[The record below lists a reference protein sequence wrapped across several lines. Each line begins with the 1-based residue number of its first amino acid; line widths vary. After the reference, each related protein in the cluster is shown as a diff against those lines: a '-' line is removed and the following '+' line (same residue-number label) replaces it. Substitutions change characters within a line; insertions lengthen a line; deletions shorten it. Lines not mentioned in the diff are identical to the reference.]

1 MTPEIAGGL
10 LDVAAFGIVLF
21 GVWLA
26 ATRSMDLGTWVL
38 AGQALLLG
46 TATIA
51 VGLSRGSAE
60 LVAGGALTVA
70 LRAAILPFVI
80 RQLLHASSV
89 RHERQPYLGRRA
101 STAIAIAIVFI
112 AAIVVNGSA
121 NLPAGAPV
129 PATASAR
136 AVPAAIAEVLTGL
149 LLIATRRKSLSMVI
163 GMLVFENGITFA
175 ALALTAGMPLVV
187 ELGASFDL
195 LVVMVVVQIHAR
207 RMLTTMGTLS
217 TDRLRSLR
225 G

>member
-1 MTPEIAGGL
+1 MVIL
-10 LDVAAFGIVLF
+10 

-26 ATRSMDLGTWVL
+26 ATRSLDLGIWVL
-38 AGQALLLG
+38 AAQSLLLG
-46 TATIA
+46 LAA
-51 VGLSRGSAE
+51 VAIGLSRGSGE
-60 LVAGGALTVA
+60 LVVGGLLTIGI
-70 LRAAILPFVI
+70 RAVVLPFVI
-80 RQLLHASSV
+80 RRLLGSTTP

-101 STAIAIAIVFI
+101 STF
-112 AAIVVNGSA
+112 AAIVIVFVATLAVDGTGGLPGIASPRALPSA
-121 NLPAGAPV
+121 V
-129 PATASAR
+129 AS
-136 AVPAAIAEVLTGL
+136 VLIGL

-163 GMLVFENGITFA
+163 GLLVFENGITLA

-207 RMLTTMGTLS
+207 RMLTTLGSLS